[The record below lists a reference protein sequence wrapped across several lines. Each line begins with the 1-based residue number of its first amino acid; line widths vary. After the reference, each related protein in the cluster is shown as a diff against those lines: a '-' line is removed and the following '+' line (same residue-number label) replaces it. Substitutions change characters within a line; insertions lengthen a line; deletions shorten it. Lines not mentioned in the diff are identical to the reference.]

1 MLINLQAY
9 HRPENVEQAVDLL
22 RRGGQSTVALAGG
35 TALLASGRRDV
46 KAVVDLRGLPLSY
59 LHVQGATLFVGAMTT
74 LQQLVDSPELQT
86 FSSGVLATTAR
97 AVAARNL
104 RNAATIGG
112 AVACADG
119 DDPLLVAL
127 LALDARLTVFAPEAR
142 QIPIAGFLAYRGRLL
157 DDGALIKEIRL
168 PLLIGPLG
176 AAYSAVGRTPSD
188 RPIVCAVARME
199 LASGMAS
206 NVRLALGGVAAV
218 PVRANDAEQLL
229 ERKSLSPERMEAAA
243 QAVAARLAPPGDFLG
258 SAEYRREMAIVLAR
272 RALQTAR
279 ARAIALSDLRGSV
292 KEGGDENLA
301 DN

>member
-1 MLINLQAY
+1 MLINLQTY

-35 TALLASGRRDV
+35 TALLSSGRRDV
-46 KAVVDLRGLPLSY
+46 EAVVDLGALPLSY
-59 LHVQGATLFVGAMTT
+59 LLVQGATLVIGATTT
-74 LQQLVDSPELQT
+74 LQQLVDSSELQT
-86 FSSGVLATTAR
+86 FSSGVLTTTAR
-97 AVAARNL
+97 AVAARNI

-112 AVACADG
+112 TVACANG

-127 LALDARLTVFAPEAR
+127 LALDAQLTVFAPEAR
-142 QIPIAGFLAYRGRLL
+142 QLPIAGFLAYRGRLL

-188 RPIVCAVARME
+188 RPIVCAVARLE
-199 LASGMAS
+199 LASGTAS

-218 PVRANDAEQLL
+218 PVRANDAEQML
-229 ERKSLSPERMEAAA
+229 ERKSLSPERLEAAA
-243 QAVAARLAPPGDFLG
+243 LAVAVRLAPPGDFRG
-258 SAEYRREMAIVLAR
+258 SAVYRREMAIVLAR
-272 RALQTAR
+272 RAFQSASAVATPQ
-279 ARAIALSDLRGSV
+279 SDLFGSM